1 MCVLDRVDAI
11 VVHVVAFK
19 QC

>member
-11 VVHVVAFK
+11 VVHVIAFK